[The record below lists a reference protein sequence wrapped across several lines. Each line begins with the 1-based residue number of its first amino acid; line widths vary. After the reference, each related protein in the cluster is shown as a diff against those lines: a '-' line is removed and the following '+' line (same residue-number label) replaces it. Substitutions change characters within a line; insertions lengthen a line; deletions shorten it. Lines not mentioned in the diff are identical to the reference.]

1 MAFTLHGAPLS
12 PFVRKVMYLLKLS
25 NTKYKLKIV
34 VPGSVPDDFVT
45 ISPFKRVPVLQQ
57 DNWFQA
63 DSSIICHYLIESLG
77 HEALTS
83 LIPSTAKL
91 RAQMRWLEKF
101 ADYELAPRLTFTVF
115 RQRII
120 LPVSGKTPDEELIG
134 RALAHHIPPLL
145 DYLTIQL
152 GTQDYFVGHCCSLA
166 DIAITSQMI
175 NFMHAGE
182 TIDHRKWPT
191 LAAYFERMLSQSMW
205 HTLVEREKVTLD
217 KIRPTHLVP

>member
-1 MAFTLHGAPLS
+1 
-12 PFVRKVMYLLKLS
+12 
-25 NTKYKLKIV
+25 
-34 VPGSVPDDFVT
+34 
-45 ISPFKRVPVLQQ
+45 VLQQ
-57 DNWFQA
+57 DDWFQA

-120 LPVSGKTPDEELIG
+120 LPVSGKTADEELIG
-134 RALAHHIPPLL
+134 RALEHHIPPLL
-145 DYLTIQL
+145 DYLTSQL

-182 TIDHRKWPT
+182 AIDHRKWPT